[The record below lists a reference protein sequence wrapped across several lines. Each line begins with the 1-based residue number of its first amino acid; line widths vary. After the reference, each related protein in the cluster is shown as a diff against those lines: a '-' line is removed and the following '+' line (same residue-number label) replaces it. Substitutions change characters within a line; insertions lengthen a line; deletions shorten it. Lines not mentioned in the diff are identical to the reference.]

1 MRKLRDVIDR
11 FVVYGGVVVVLG
23 AIVVQDTTRAQVV
36 LVLLGLL
43 LVQLG
48 IWRIASR
55 VLPSAR
61 TNQRLRDEVDQFPA
75 SIRELYR
82 LANDNQRANFDTLAK
97 GMRGQADG
105 IIEAARTDLKS

>member
-1 MRKLRDVIDR
+1 MRKLRQIVDR
-11 FVVYGGVVVVLG
+11 FVVYGGVVVVLS
-23 AIVVQDTTRAQVV
+23 AIVVTDTTRAQVV

-55 VLPSAR
+55 ILPSTR
-61 TNQRLRDEVDQFPA
+61 TNQRLRDEVDKFLA

-82 LANDNQRANFDTLAK
+82 LANDNQPANFDTLAE
-97 GMRGQADG
+97 GMRGQTDA

>member
-1 MRKLRDVIDR
+1 MRKLREVIDR

-48 IWRIASR
+48 IWRIGSR
-55 VLPSAR
+55 SFPNTR
-61 TNQRLRDEVDQFPA
+61 TNQRLRDEVDQFLA

-82 LANDNQRANFDTLAK
+82 LANDNQRANFDTLAE